1 LKENFRRLCAI
12 AMVLAGPQV
21 QAQEPF
27 PKRSVTIVVPYSAG
41 GVTDYFARQIAFKLS
56 KTWGQPVIVDNRAG
70 AGTIIGTQMVSRA
83 PADGYTLL
91 FTSYGFT
98 ANAVLRKNLTF
109 SAASFR
115 PVAMLGSS
123 HNVLLVTNRLRGK
136 SLKELL
142 GDAKSRPSSL
152 KLASS
157 GLGSSPH
164 IGAEL
169 FAKQVGIDFI
179 HVPYKGQGPAMS
191 DLIAGSVDGMLDG
204 MSSYSQVKGGRV
216 AAVAI
221 AAYKR
226 HAAAPEIPTFREL
239 GVDFVSGT
247 WFGLMAPASTPD
259 AIVTKINAD
268 MREGLRDSDVRA
280 QIEKTGLSLSA
291 SSPEAFGDFLN
302 HEALKL
308 QSLVNQGVNID
319 LN

>member
-1 LKENFRRLCAI
+1 
-12 AMVLAGPQV
+12 MVLAGPHV

-98 ANAVLRKNLTF
+98 ANAVLRKNLPY

-142 GDAKSRPSSL
+142 EDAKSRPGSL

-169 FAKQVGIDFI
+169 FAKQVGIDFV

-204 MSSYSQVKGGRV
+204 MSSYSQVKGGRRAGDTDLPRAGCGFRV
-216 AAVAI
+216 GYMVRPHGAGQHSR
-221 AAYKR
+221 R
-226 HAAAPEIPTFREL
+226 HRDQDQRRRAQ
-239 GVDFVSGT
+239 
-247 WFGLMAPASTPD
+247 GLEGQRCASTD
-259 AIVTKINAD
+259 
-268 MREGLRDSDVRA
+268 RENR
-280 QIEKTGLSLSA
+280 IE
-291 SSPEAFGDFLN
+291 PC
-302 HEALKL
+302 
-308 QSLVNQGVNID
+308 GVFA
-319 LN
+319 